1 MPENKAL
8 GGLGDFDLP
17 APSQSNSTA
26 QGGDPLADLL
36 GNQVMDEL
44 GKSRQITSQMDA
56 LRGTPDKSL
65 LERLLSSQGILP
77 LLLAGGAAAAGQPGV
92 AAGIGIGGLQ
102 GIMQAD
108 DAERSQR
115 NKAME
120 DLNKQLDKS
129 LDRQDKSR
137 NRFIQ
142 LLQSQPDMFLDEQGN
157 PTMDARVIGW
167 YATGAPIELHPET
180 KRILDQRD
188 ESWERAGEM
197 FYKALQEA
205 KDPESARVLTKN
217 LFTHMGMADVPADVV
232 EATVSSFGT
241 PDFDRNFADT
251 LLEFGGMSGRD
262 AIIYAGENNLPV
274 HHPEVLKMVNFQGKD
289 ATTPSQ
295 QINLKF
301 LKLMDEVNRWQQD
314 PRNTDAVLQ
323 IQAEAGSDIAGAT
336 REITSRALEGRNADI
351 SFFMDE
357 ANVPKDITTAMML
370 RQYSQVASKDKVVDA
385 VRGAKDLGR
394 KKELSDEEIIIERG
408 AVTMRTLEE
417 NIANVQKAQGNRD
430 AGLRN
435 STAQMLSKEFP
446 SATLNQ
452 VYDTVDWIMDKALEN
467 ATRDEKTGAVN
478 RASFEAQIK
487 IYTSKAIKDSE

>member
-1 MPENKAL
+1 MADNNAL

-17 APSQSNSTA
+17 APSNSNSTA
-26 QGGDPLADLL
+26 QGGDPLAELL
-36 GNQVMDEL
+36 GNNVMDEL
-44 GKSRQITSQMDA
+44 GKSRQINAQMDQ
-56 LRGTPDKSL
+56 LRSGEGDKSFL
-65 LERLLSSQGILP
+65 QRLLSAEGLVPLILGGI
-77 LLLAGGAAAAGQPGV
+77 AAAKGQPGI

-102 GIMQAD
+102 GIQQAEEG
-108 DAERSQR
+108 ERSQR

-142 LLQSQPDMFLDEQGN
+142 LLQSQPDMFLDDKGN
-157 PTMDARVIGW
+157 PTLDSRVIGW

-180 KRILDQRD
+180 KRTLDQRD
-188 ESWERAGEM
+188 ESWVRGGDM

-205 KDPESARVLTKN
+205 RSPEDARVLTTN
-217 LFTHMGMADVPADVV
+217 LFKHLGMANVPADLV
-232 EATVSSFGT
+232 EATVTSFGT

-262 AIIYAGENNLPV
+262 AIIYAGENELPV
-274 HHPEVLKMVNFQGKD
+274 HHPDVLKMVTFEGKD

-301 LKLMDEVNRWQQD
+301 LRLMDEVNVWQQD
-314 PRNTDAVLQ
+314 PRNTDQVLQ
-323 IQAEAGSDIAGAT
+323 IQAEAGTDIAGAT
-336 REITSRALEGRNADI
+336 REIATRALSGRNADI

-357 ANVPKDITTAMML
+357 ANVPNDLTTAMML
-370 RQYSQVASKDKVVDA
+370 RQYSQVASKDKMVDA

-394 KKELSDEEIIIERG
+394 KKGLSDDEIIQERG

-417 NIANVQKAQGNRD
+417 NIANVQRAQGNRD
-430 AGLRN
+430 AGVRN
-435 STAQMLSKEFP
+435 STAQSLSKAHP
-446 SATLNQ
+446 SMTLNE
-452 VYDTVDWIMDKALEN
+452 VYTEVDAIFSAALKD
-467 ATRDEKTGAVN
+467 AKRDEAGN
-478 RASFEAQIK
+478 IDRADFERRINANTQAFINANK
-487 IYTSKAIKDSE
+487 